1 MATQLE
7 SAYPQPQKKASMD
20 PSLIPKTDADRT
32 VGPLNYIFMW
42 IGDGVNIGNITLGAS
57 LMVAGMAILNI
68 YQTFAAALIAISII
82 STIFSL
88 NDRLGYKTGI
98 PYVVQLRM
106 SFGVK
111 GSIFT
116 SLCRGIPAIVWYG
129 YQSWIGGTAL
139 NEMAKI
145 ATGGAFDNAAVCFI
159 VLQLFQIALSLYGF
173 HAIKWVEALTS
184 VVILA
189 ALFYVFS
196 ILLTS
201 HSATIANKWVHAKGT
216 WGLPFFAFIMTFMGN
231 YAAIFLSAADYSRE
245 LKAGISH
252 TKRRLL
258 YFIPIFIAYGFALT
272 MGAMLA
278 SATGITNPVKAFS
291 AVVDNPYIT
300 FFVSAFIVIGTVSV
314 NMVANIIPPTYVIT
328 LLTKLKF
335 KYAVTI
341 TGLLAFASFPWVLV
355 RDSSAKGLDIFILA
369 YSAFLGP
376 IVAILLIEYYIF
388 RKQKVNIAD
397 LYAEDGPYSGYNP
410 AAVISL
416 VIGAAAAFAKVELA
430 WIIGFVAAGL
440 AYIIL
445 SKYAFPFSKFKKDTI
460 FQNTV
465 VLEPNHREGI
475 HNEI

>member
-1 MATQLE
+1 
-7 SAYPQPQKKASMD
+7 
-20 PSLIPKTDADRT
+20 
-32 VGPLNYIFMW
+32 
-42 IGDGVNIGNITLGAS
+42 
-57 LMVAGMAILNI
+57 
-68 YQTFAAALIAISII
+68 
-82 STIFSL
+82 
-88 NDRLGYKTGI
+88 
-98 PYVVQLRM
+98 
-106 SFGVK
+106 
-111 GSIFT
+111 
-116 SLCRGIPAIVWYG
+116 
-129 YQSWIGGTAL
+129 
-139 NEMAKI
+139 
-145 ATGGAFDNAAVCFI
+145 
-159 VLQLFQIALSLYGF
+159 
-173 HAIKWVEALTS
+173 
-184 VVILA
+184 
-189 ALFYVFS
+189 
-196 ILLTS
+196 
-201 HSATIANKWVHAKGT
+201 
-216 WGLPFFAFIMTFMGN
+216 
-231 YAAIFLSAADYSRE
+231 
-245 LKAGISH
+245 
-252 TKRRLL
+252 
-258 YFIPIFIAYGFALT
+258 

-291 AVVDNPYIT
+291 VVVDNPYIT

-328 LLTKLKF
+328 LLTKLKY

-465 VLEPNHREGI
+465 VLESNHREGI

>member
-1 MATQLE
+1 
-7 SAYPQPQKKASMD
+7 
-20 PSLIPKTDADRT
+20 
-32 VGPLNYIFMW
+32 
-42 IGDGVNIGNITLGAS
+42 
-57 LMVAGMAILNI
+57 
-68 YQTFAAALIAISII
+68 
-82 STIFSL
+82 
-88 NDRLGYKTGI
+88 
-98 PYVVQLRM
+98 
-106 SFGVK
+106 
-111 GSIFT
+111 
-116 SLCRGIPAIVWYG
+116 
-129 YQSWIGGTAL
+129 
-139 NEMAKI
+139 
-145 ATGGAFDNAAVCFI
+145 
-159 VLQLFQIALSLYGF
+159 
-173 HAIKWVEALTS
+173 
-184 VVILA
+184 
-189 ALFYVFS
+189 
-196 ILLTS
+196 
-201 HSATIANKWVHAKGT
+201 
-216 WGLPFFAFIMTFMGN
+216 
-231 YAAIFLSAADYSRE
+231 
-245 LKAGISH
+245 
-252 TKRRLL
+252 
-258 YFIPIFIAYGFALT
+258 
-272 MGAMLA
+272 
-278 SATGITNPVKAFS
+278 
-291 AVVDNPYIT
+291 
-300 FFVSAFIVIGTVSV
+300 
-314 NMVANIIPPTYVIT
+314 MVANIIPPTYVIT

-465 VLEPNHREGI
+465 VLESNHREGI